1 MLHTPEETMLNGLIG
16 AVADRQQLLA
26 NNLANVTTNGYV
38 RKDVDFNTIM
48 RDLKTDNAGGNKD
61 LDKTIQKAIYQDGS
75 QKPTLEKELAAM
87 YENQLKYM
95 LLVKL
100 NGHIYK
106 HMEEATQAGR
116 AV

>member
-1 MLHTPEETMLNGLIG
+1 MLHTPEETILNGLIG
-16 AVADRQQLLA
+16 AVANRQQLLA
-26 NNLANVTTNGYV
+26 NNLANVTTSGYV
-38 RKDVDFNTIM
+38 RRDMDFNTVM
-48 RDLKTDNAGGNKD
+48 RDLKSDTSAGNKN
-61 LDKTIQKAIYQDGS
+61 LDKTIKKAIYQDNS
-75 QKPTLEKELAAM
+75 KKPTLEKELSAM

-116 AV
+116 AG